1 MAEPVILTWNVTN
14 WITVILMAAVGFIIL
29 GFVQKLVV
37 KKRQQAA
44 AGSLAEAA

>member
-29 GFVQKLVV
+29 GFIQKLVV
-37 KKRQQAA
+37 KRQAA
-44 AGSLAEAA
+44 SASLAEAA

>member
-37 KKRQQAA
+37 KNRTASA
-44 AGSLAEAA
+44 PLAEAA